1 MGRKTDFKEKVKKGP
16 GKKTKKQKAPS
27 FPGQLAVKVR
37 RNRIRIIVLPL
48 FKKSSR

>member
-37 RNRIRIIVLPL
+37 RNRICILAIPRNP
-48 FKKSSR
+48 SS